1 MLHKLY
7 ASWLTLTIHGSPTE
21 TVRNTILVLP
31 LVHSQNSFY
40 LTVIFFL
47 SAEVSCAT
55 WMILNAFLLAAVFF
69 QTDRLFQ
76 LHCAMPSVL
85 NKPGVTTVFQRHEIK
100 LWKFDFCFS
109 FINFAFRS
117 YYIDFLHKSVK
128 FFVLHQHCF
137 THISWLVSYFTHFL
151 CTKKDRL
158 PHTGP
163 FLLSFILI
171 QLS

>member
-1 MLHKLY
+1 MQLRFAFLLHKLY
-7 ASWLTLTIHGSPTE
+7 ASWLTLTIHGSLTE
-21 TVRNTILVLP
+21 AVRHTTHVLP

-69 QTDRLFQ
+69 QTARLFQ

-117 YYIDFLHKSVK
+117 YYIDF
-128 FFVLHQHCF
+128 FA
-137 THISWLVSYFTHFL
+137 
-151 CTKKDRL
+151 
-158 PHTGP
+158 
-163 FLLSFILI
+163 
-171 QLS
+171 

>member
-1 MLHKLY
+1 MLRKLY
-7 ASWLTLTIHGSPTE
+7 ASWLTLTIHGSLTE

-100 LWKFDFCFS
+100 LWKFDFTILTFS
-109 FINFAFRS
+109 
-117 YYIDFLHKSVK
+117 HKSVK